1 MSTFTFGETVE
12 GLTVDGREIRTAV
25 FNEHGVRAAAG
36 LTMVIGAVAFAYA
49 YFDKN
54 YVPLQV
60 VTAFFFLEFLIRVTI
75 GLKYSP
81 MGVIGLWMVKR
92 KPPEWASA
100 KPKRFAWSMALVLS
114 AAMTVITNSGIR
126 GYLPRTICLVCL
138 TLMWLEAV
146 LGICLGCEIH
156 GLLVQRGWIAKHNA
170 YEICAHGACEI
181 PGARAGT
188 TWVGAPAAPEAAPAE
203 A

>member
-1 MSTFTFGETVE
+1 MSSWTFGETVA
-12 GLTVDGREIRTAV
+12 GLTVDGREVRTAV

-49 YFDKN
+49 YFDRN

-60 VTAFFFLEFLIRVTI
+60 VTVFFFIEFLTRVTA

-81 MGVIGLWMVKR
+81 MGVIGLWMVQR

-100 KPKRFAWSMALVLS
+100 KPKRFAWTMALALS
-114 AAMTVITNSGIR
+114 GAMAIITNVGIR
-126 GYLPRTICLVCL
+126 GYLPRTICLICL
-138 TLMWLEAV
+138 VLMWMESV
-146 LGICLGCEIH
+146 LGLCVGCEIH
-156 GLLVQRGWIAKHNA
+156 GFLVRRGWAKKDPA
-170 YEICAHGACEI
+170 FEICAHGACEI

-188 TWVGAPAAPEAAPAE
+188 TWAGAPASEPAAAE
-203 A
+203 R